1 MARSASAGAAGSLST
16 ASSGSDLAPDR
27 PANAASRARVDDL
40 SGGRPAAGGGARAGK
55 EHHGSFGIKGV

>member
-27 PANAASRARVDDL
+27 PANAASRARY
-40 SGGRPAAGGGARAGK
+40 GWMIFPAAARPPGE
-55 EHHGSFGIKGV
+55 EHVPERSTTDRSA